1 MSRPALRQEL
11 LGAGGDTASASAAGA
26 ALQQQQQQPRLVQ
39 PPQSQQGQLQ
49 EPPLDEAQR
58 SINGPLLVLSAVVAA
73 ALLLSYELW
82 LRHED
87 EHPAP
92 PMCPSPGSSPLPH
105 EDVCA
110 CPPGTKGYSPA
121 YDPMQLHPPTGS
133 SLTSDGVGAWVS
145 ALKVWRAACRK
156 QLHAGP
162 RGGPV
167 GPGDLPGLRWTQ
179 TSYIQPQVHPYD
191 RFLWDPTARKHTV
204 ERYLHDVR
212 ERYGGIDSVLLV
224 STCS

>member
-11 LGAGGDTASASAAGA
+11 LGAGGDTASAAGA
-26 ALQQQQQQPRLVQ
+26 ALQQQQQPRLVQ

-156 QLHAGP
+156 QLHAEP

-191 RFLWDPTARKHTV
+191 RFLWDPTARNHTV
-204 ERYLHDVR
+204 ERYLRDVR

>member
-11 LGAGGDTASASAAGA
+11 LGTGGDTASAGA
-26 ALQQQQQQPRLVQ
+26 ELKQQPRLVQ

-82 LRHED
+82 LRYED
-87 EHPAP
+87 EQPAP
-92 PMCPSPGSSPLPH
+92 PMCPGSPGSSPLPH

-121 YDPMQLHPPTGS
+121 YDPMQLHPPTDS
-133 SLTSDGVGAWVS
+133 SLASDGIGAWVS

>member
-11 LGAGGDTASASAAGA
+11 LGAGGDTASAAGA
-26 ALQQQQQQPRLVQ
+26 ALQQQQQPRLVQ

-49 EPPLDEAQR
+49 EPPLDETQR

-156 QLHAGP
+156 QLHAEP

-191 RFLWDPTARKHTV
+191 RFLWDPTARNHTV
-204 ERYLHDVR
+204 ERYLRDVR

>member
-11 LGAGGDTASASAAGA
+11 LGAGGDTASAAGA
-26 ALQQQQQQPRLVQ
+26 ALQQQQQPRLVQ

-92 PMCPSPGSSPLPH
+92 LCPSPGSSPLPH

-191 RFLWDPTARKHTV
+191 RFLWDPTARNHTV
-204 ERYLHDVR
+204 ERYLRDVR

>member
-11 LGAGGDTASASAAGA
+11 LGAGSDTASAAGA
-26 ALQQQQQQPRLVQ
+26 ALQQQQPHLVQ

-49 EPPLDEAQR
+49 QPSLEKTQQ
-58 SINGPLLVLSAVVAA
+58 SINGPLLVLSVVVAA
-73 ALLLSYELW
+73 ALLLSFELW

-92 PMCPSPGSSPLPH
+92 PQCPSPGSSPLPH

-110 CPPGTKGYSPA
+110 CPPGTNGYSPA

-133 SLTSDGVGAWVS
+133 SLASDGVGAWVS

-156 QLHAGP
+156 QLHAEP

-179 TSYIQPQVHPYD
+179 TSYVQPQVHPYD
-191 RFLWDPTARKHTV
+191 WFLWDPIARDHTV
-204 ERYLHDVR
+204 KRYLRDVR

-224 STCS
+224 STCG